1 MFLKQVRS
9 YIIAKSYDYA
19 MRSTEKRCLQGW
31 RKELLAQ
38 AHGDL
43 LEIGAGTGVNLPHYP
58 DHVNRIILSEPD
70 SHMRK
75 QLQRETDQ
83 FQQQRLN
90 ITPWGA
96 DSIEMPDGS
105 FDTIV
110 STLVLCSVPN
120 LETSLNEIYRLLR
133 PNGILLFLEH
143 VISDH
148 PATRTLQH
156 RIEPIW
162 GFCAGNCHLTRD
174 TATAILATGLKIEQ
188 LTEAPMTGAPAFV
201 QRTIRGSARKSSD
214 SGKRV

>member
-1 MFLKQVRS
+1 MFLKQIRS

-19 MRSTEKRCLQGW
+19 MLSTEKRCLHDW
-31 RKELLAQ
+31 RKKLLAQ

-58 DHVNRIILSEPD
+58 DSVARMTLSEPD
-70 SHMRK
+70 AQMRK
-75 QLQRETDQ
+75 HLHRKTEQ
-83 FQQQRLN
+83 FQRQRLN

-96 DSIEMPDGS
+96 ESIEMSDAS

-120 LETSLNEIYRLLR
+120 LEESLSEIYRLLR
-133 PNGILLFLEH
+133 PDGVLLFLEH

-148 PATRTLQH
+148 PATRTWQH
-156 RIEPIW
+156 RIEPLW
-162 GFCAGNCHLTRD
+162 GLCAGNCHLTRD
-174 TATAILATGLKIEQ
+174 TATAILATGLNIEQ

-201 QRTIRGSARKSSD
+201 QRTIRGAARKSS
-214 SGKRV
+214 G